1 MTAGMP
7 HHRPWLPWL
16 LIVALLI
23 SGAVLALRGDLS
35 WPALAARQADLRAF
49 VGVHGAVAALAYC
62 ALYAALVAVSF
73 PGAALI
79 TVLGGVFFGT
89 LPGALLAVL
98 GASGGATLLFIV
110 ARGALAPLLRRRI
123 GPRLDRLR
131 PGLERDGFA
140 YILALRLLPVVPFWL
155 VNLAAA
161 LSGARLGHFVAAT
174 LLGTVPAALVF
185 ASIGA
190 GLGDVLATD
199 GAPDLRMIFR
209 PSILLPLLGLAL
221 LAVLPVLWRQWGRG
235 DGGV

>member
-1 MTAGMP
+1 MTAGML

-16 LIVALLI
+16 LIVVLLI
-23 SGAVLALRGDLS
+23 SGATLTLRGDLS
-35 WPALAARQADLRAF
+35 WSALAARQADLRAV
-49 VGVHGAVAALAYC
+49 VGMHGAVAALAYC
-62 ALYAALVAVSF
+62 AIYAALVAVSF

-89 LPGALLAVL
+89 LPGAALAVL
-98 GASGGATLLFIV
+98 GASGGATLLFVV
-110 ARGALAPLLRRRI
+110 ARRALAPWLRRRF

-131 PGLERDGFA
+131 PGLDRDGFA

-161 LSGARLGHFVAAT
+161 LSGVRLGHFVTAT

-185 ASIGA
+185 ASVGA
-190 GLGDVLATD
+190 GLGDVLTMG
-199 GAPDLRMIFR
+199 GAPDLQVIFR

-221 LAVLPVLWRQWGRG
+221 LAVLPVIWRKWKRG
-235 DGGV
+235 NGGV